1 MESTLAPIAFFGY
14 NRPDHTR
21 QVLESLSR
29 NKLAEES
36 ILFIFIDGPKPGAA
50 PEAITAIEEVKK
62 VVKEK
67 QWCKEVH
74 ITAAETNKGL
84 IKSNVEGVTKI
95 VDEYGKVICMEDDGL
110 LSPGFLQYMN
120 DALNFYADNPQ
131 VMHVAAFT
139 RPEFNTD
146 VVKDSTFFFYH
157 TTTWG
162 WATWK
167 RAWDKFKLDPMAVRN
182 AAKKKGNIKKL
193 NMDNTFEFYWG
204 LKAVAQGKLRSWN
217 AIWHSTVFLNDG
229 LCLYPKKSLVSNIG
243 HDGSGTNCVPD
254 DRFVINNESLAESI
268 PVTAIPLVN
277 HEGIRKQ
284 YIALHSLKYKIV
296 FLAKHYLRYIFR

>member
-1 MESTLAPIAFFGY
+1 MKSTLAPIVFFAY

-29 NKLAEES
+29 NKLASES
-36 ILFIFIDGPKPGAA
+36 SLFIYIDGPKPDATA
-50 PEAITAIEEVKK
+50 ETRAAIEAVKK
-62 VVKEK
+62 VAAEK

-74 ITAAETNKGL
+74 ITAAEANKGL
-84 IKSNVEGVTKI
+84 IKSNVEGVTKM
-95 VDEYGKVICMEDDGL
+95 VNQFGKVIAMEDDGI

-120 DALNFYADNPQ
+120 DALNFYEDNPQ
-131 VMHVAAFT
+131 VMHVAAFS
-139 RPEFNTD
+139 RPDLKAYDIDEPTY
-146 VVKDSTFFFYH
+146 FFYH

-167 RAWDKFKLDPMAVRN
+167 RAWDKFKLDPMAVRE
-182 AAKKKGNIKKL
+182 AAKKKGNIKRL

-243 HDGSGTNCVPD
+243 HDGSGTNCEPD
-254 DRFVINNESLAESI
+254 DRFKIDDNALAAEI
-268 PVTAIPLVN
+268 PVTKIPLQNNEV
-277 HEGIRKQ
+277 IRKR
-284 YIALHSLKYKIV
+284 YIALHSFKYRFV
-296 FLAKHYLRYIFR
+296 FIAKHYLRYIFK